1 MHKIKAR
8 IKAIITKIRNSRPEP
23 LPVTDMAVEGV
34 IRRTI
39 ESVGLDPANDS
50 LRQALATTLLSL
62 PQGTRT
68 ITVAVLADVVQQARM
83 KQSSYGIIEEIRL
96 RDRAKKEVEKATSD
110 NEKV

>member
-83 KQSSYGIIEEIRL
+83 KQAAYSIIEDL
-96 RDRAKKEVEKATSD
+96 RAKEKATSD

>member
-83 KQSSYGIIEEIRL
+83 KQAAYSIIEDL
-96 RDRAKKEVEKATSD
+96 RAKEKAS
-110 NEKV
+110 EKTEQSPN

>member
-23 LPVTDMAVEGV
+23 LPVTDMAVESV

-83 KQSSYGIIEEIRL
+83 KQAAYSIIEDL
-96 RDRAKKEVEKATSD
+96 RAKEKADGETKQKAD
-110 NEKV
+110 